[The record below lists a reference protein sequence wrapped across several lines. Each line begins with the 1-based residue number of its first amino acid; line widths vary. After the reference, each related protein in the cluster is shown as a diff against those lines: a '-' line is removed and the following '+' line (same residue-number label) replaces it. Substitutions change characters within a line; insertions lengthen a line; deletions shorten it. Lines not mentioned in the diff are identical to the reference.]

1 MEMRMAEIFEVEYSV
16 SPGGVDC
23 WEMEVRTGVGQ
34 HSNYSEYKSAGEA
47 LNHLLSLYPD
57 EQLNVTITNLNA
69 YNKLMDAGVY
79 A

>member
-1 MEMRMAEIFEVEYSV
+1 MRLAEIYEVEYSV

-34 HSNYSEYKSAGEA
+34 HTNYSDYASAGEA
-47 LNHLLSLYPD
+47 LNHLLSLYGD
-57 EQLNVTITNLNA
+57 EQLSINITSLSA
-69 YNKLMDAGVY
+69 YNKLVEEGVY

>member
-1 MEMRMAEIFEVEYSV
+1 MRLAEIYEVEYSV

-23 WEMEVRTGVGQ
+23 WEMEVRTGIGQ
-34 HSNYSEYKSAGEA
+34 HTNYSEYKSAGEA

-57 EQLNVTITNLNA
+57 EQVSVNITSLYA
-69 YNKLMDAGVY
+69 YNKLIDEGVY

>member
-1 MEMRMAEIFEVEYSV
+1 MRLAEIFEVEYSV

-23 WEMEVRTGVGQ
+23 WELEVRTGIGTHQ
-34 HSNYSEYKSAGEA
+34 NYSEYKTAGDA
-47 LNHLLSLYPD
+47 LNHLLSLYGD
-57 EQLNVTITNLNA
+57 EQININITSLNA

>member
-1 MEMRMAEIFEVEYSV
+1 MRLAEIFEVEYSV

-23 WEMEVRTGVGQ
+23 WEMEVRTGIGE
-34 HSNYSEYKSAGEA
+34 HKNYSDYKTAGEA

-57 EQLNVTITNLNA
+57 EQLSINITSLKA
-69 YNKLMDAGVY
+69 YSKLEEGAY

>member
-23 WEMEVRTGVGQ
+23 WEMEVRTGIGQ
-34 HSNYSEYKSAGEA
+34 HTNYSEYKTAGDA
-47 LNHLLSLYPD
+47 LNHLVSLYPD
-57 EQLNVTITNLNA
+57 EQISVNITSLNA
-69 YNKLMDAGVY
+69 YFKMEENAY

>member
-1 MEMRMAEIFEVEYSV
+1 MRLAEIYEVEYSV

-23 WEMEVRTGVGQ
+23 WEMEVRTGIGQ
-34 HSNYSEYKSAGEA
+34 HTNYGEYKTAGDA
-47 LNHLLSLYPD
+47 LNHLLSLYGD
-57 EQLNVTITNLNA
+57 EQININITSLNA